1 MVETTLRT
9 LLGSALVHESP
20 IGPVAENSLLAPTRM
35 MLLDALCTLPPRG
48 RAVVVLR
55 YWAALS
61 VEQVADM
68 LGCSTGTVSSHG
80 ACALDT
86 LRAVLGECESGASQ
100 LAAGR
105 SA

>member
-9 LLGSALVHESP
+9 LLHSALAHESP
-20 IGPVAENSLLAPTRM
+20 IGPIAENSLQAQTRM

-61 VEQVADM
+61 QEQVADM
-68 LGCSTGTVSSHG
+68 LGCSTGTVSSHI

-86 LRAVLGECESGASQ
+86 LRAVLGASESGAPQ

-105 SA
+105 TA